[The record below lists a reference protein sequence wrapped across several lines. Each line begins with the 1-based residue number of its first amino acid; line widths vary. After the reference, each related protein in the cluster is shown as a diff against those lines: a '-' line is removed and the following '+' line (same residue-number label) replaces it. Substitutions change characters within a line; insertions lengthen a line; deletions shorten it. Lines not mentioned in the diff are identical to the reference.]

1 MKQVQEV
8 KFNNRAL
15 ALALDAVRA
24 AKGLEWPQVASET
37 NVSEATL
44 CRIRQ
49 GKNPDANTLAK
60 LVKWCGI
67 DFGHLI
73 ESRWNNV

>member
-1 MKQVQEV
+1 MKDISEI
-8 KFNNRAL
+8 KFNIKAL

-24 AKGLEWPQVASET
+24 AKGMEWPQVAAET
-37 NVSEATL
+37 KVSEATL

-49 GKNPDANTLAK
+49 GKNPDANTLSK
-60 LVKWCGI
+60 LVVWCGI

-73 ESRWNNV
+73 ERDAR